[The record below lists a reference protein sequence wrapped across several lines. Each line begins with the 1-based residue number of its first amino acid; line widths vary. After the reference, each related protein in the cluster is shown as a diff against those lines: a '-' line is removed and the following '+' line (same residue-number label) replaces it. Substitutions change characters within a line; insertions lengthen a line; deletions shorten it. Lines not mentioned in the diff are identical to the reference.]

1 MTYYYEFIDAGPRW
15 LPLLGCFLRF
25 LEIRKKIGYNHLAFH
40 ELSKIY
46 GPVLGMKFG
55 KQKFVIIST
64 HDLVKKVLLQEDF
77 NGRPDGFFYRLR
89 ACGER
94 KGKQLL
100 NSLYFL
106 KIFLIQVTSS
116 QDHSLSLQHKFKNC
130 FFLKKT
136 IINKIY

>member
-1 MTYYYEFIDAGPRW
+1 MFGEIIIDFIKKLLGPKW
-15 LPLLGCFLRF
+15 LPLLGCFLKFR
-25 LEIRKKIGYNHLAFH
+25 EIRQKTGYNHLAFQ
-40 ELSKIY
+40 ELANHY

-94 KGKQLL
+94 KGK
-100 NSLYFL
+100 L
-106 KIFLIQVTSS
+106 KIILNII
-116 QDHSLSLQHKFKNC
+116 
-130 FFLKKT
+130 T
-136 IINKIY
+136 IL